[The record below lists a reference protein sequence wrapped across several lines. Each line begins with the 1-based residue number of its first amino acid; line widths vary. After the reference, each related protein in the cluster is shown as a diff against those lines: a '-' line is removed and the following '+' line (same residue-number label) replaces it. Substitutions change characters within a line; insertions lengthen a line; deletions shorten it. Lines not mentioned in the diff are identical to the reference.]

1 MTDYT
6 AVLVKNYPG
15 SEWVLDGESYEGL
28 TWLSDSPKPS
38 QVELDAAW
46 PAVKAA
52 RDLAL
57 VQAQRAAR
65 YRVETDPLFF
75 KAQRGEDDVTPEDW
89 QAAVDAIRADLPYPS

>member
-1 MTDYT
+1 MTDYA
-6 AVLVKNYPG
+6 AVLDALHSD
-15 SEWVLDGESYEGL
+15 SEWVLIGAGYDGL
-28 TWLSDSPKPS
+28 TWLSEGDKPS
-38 QVELDAAW
+38 QAELDAAW

-52 RDLAL
+52 RDLEA

-75 KAQRGEDDVTPEDW
+75 KAQRGEDGVTLEDW